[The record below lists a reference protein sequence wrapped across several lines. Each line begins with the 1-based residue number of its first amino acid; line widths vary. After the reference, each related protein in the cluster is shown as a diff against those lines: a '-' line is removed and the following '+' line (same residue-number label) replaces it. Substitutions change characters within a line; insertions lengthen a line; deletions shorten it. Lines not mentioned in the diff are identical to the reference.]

1 MFPIKNKLHLIGS
14 VLAISSNKESILCMD
29 NLYNVCVF
37 NKTNMTLEENLKLS
51 KNAEPMHYFSKC
63 VAISNY
69 NSKVAVGIAKSPKA
83 IVLNAQKTIAPIAT
97 LTWQKLEIS
106 TLVFSKNDSYLATGG
121 EDGRV
126 LIYEGDSFQLLL
138 SLPPFPDY
146 ISTICFSEDESL
158 VFASC
163 FHKSAMIFDVE
174 KNILVCNFE
183 LDSIIEDAFFYEDNK
198 KLFGVCKD
206 GSVFVYDIVEKKLLL
221 QNQISKVWLTTT
233 QKINEDYA
241 IVGAKDT
248 LLRIIRLSDGALI
261 DTILLDNPGVS
272 SMYQEGDLLYVG
284 GSDGSLQIAD
294 LNKSKEAMLETL
306 EKNDLKTAMDL
317 ILKENIF
324 LKISKDYIHK
334 VETLWKDT
342 LKEAIELL
350 SKDKMEEASNLVA
363 PFMLDR
369 YKKEE
374 FDYYWQQKENV
385 AKFNDAILEKNYQ
398 EAYKLAELHPYL
410 KESLAYA
417 NIEEL
422 WEKSFEV
429 SKRLLAQ
436 NAELNTHKAQELLR
450 PFMQV
455 KGKKETIMMLLRN
468 VDKYLQADKEYKAKN
483 FVEYFKLCE
492 RFSFLKETTLFKS
505 ALFIGEQI
513 MQKVAILEDS
523 GDYAKALEVCKF
535 LSSMPPFKQ
544 IANDKTE
551 RIKIKQEF
559 LNATKEHK
567 LAQAFAF
574 TEEYPELKGLKE
586 GKALYENFKNKTK
599 AALSYANAGDGKGVL
614 DCLKEYLYID
624 LWKDKIASILKIA
637 YLNEFLAHSPKK
649 ETKEEEKENIS
660 WEETFGYYIERYGK
674 DEELK
679 KVAQEMELEEVIEK
693 IPLDGNTKGYLTAII
708 ADSLISID
716 NQPLQEHKQE

>member
-14 VLAISSNKESILCMD
+14 VLAISSNKDYILCMD

-37 NKTNMTLEENLKLS
+37 NKNNMTLEDNMKLS
-51 KNAEPMHYFSKC
+51 KSAEPMHYFSKS
-63 VAISNY
+63 VAISNH
-69 NSKVAVGIAKSPKA
+69 NSKVAVGISKTPKA
-83 IVLNAQKTIAPIAT
+83 IVLNAHKTIAPIAT

-106 TLVFSKNDSYLATGG
+106 TIIFSKNDSYLATGG

-163 FHKSAMIFDVE
+163 FHKSAIIFDVE
-174 KNILVCNFE
+174 KNNLICEFE
-183 LDSIIEDAFFYEDNK
+183 LDSIIEDAFFYEENK

-206 GSVFVYDIVEKKLLL
+206 GSIFIYDILEKKINL
-221 QNQISKVWLTTT
+221 QNQVCKVWLTTT
-233 QKINEDYA
+233 QRINEDYA
-241 IVGAKDT
+241 IVGAKDA
-248 LLRIIRLSDGALI
+248 LLRIIRLNDGMLI
-261 DTILLDNPGVS
+261 ETILLDNPGVS
-272 SMYQEGDLLYVG
+272 SIHKEENLLYVG

-294 LNKSKEAMLETL
+294 LDKAKDAMEEVL
-306 EKNDLKTAMDL
+306 EKNDLKAAMEL

-350 SKDKMEEASNLVA
+350 AKDRMEEASNLVA

-369 YKKEE
+369 HKKEE

-436 NAELNTHKAQELLR
+436 NAELNTPKAQELLR

-455 KGKKETIMMLLRN
+455 KGKKETVMMLLRN
-468 VDKYLQADKEYKAKN
+468 VDKYVQADKEYKAKN

-492 RFSFLKETTLFKS
+492 RFQFLKETTLFQS

-513 MQKVAILEDS
+513 MQKVALLEDS
-523 GDYAKALEVCKF
+523 GDYVRALEVCKI
-535 LSSMPPFKQ
+535 LSSMPPFRQ
-544 IANDKTE
+544 IANDKAE

-559 LNATKEHK
+559 LNAIKEHK
-567 LAQAFAF
+567 LAQAFILA
-574 TEEYPELKGLKE
+574 EEHPEFKGLKE

-599 AALSYANAGDGKGVL
+599 IALGCANAGDGKATL

-649 ETKEEEKENIS
+649 EAQNKEEENIS

-679 KVAQEMELEEVIEK
+679 KVAQEMGLEAIVDK
-693 IPLDGNTKGYLTAII
+693 IPLDGNAKGYLTAII